1 MKRILIYRVA
11 AKQGPF
17 VTPYFLTKKACQQ
30 QLKKIQN
37 DDLTCRMFGPEFEIQ
52 MNELFIPE
60 N

>member
-1 MKRILIYRVA
+1 MRPQTE
-11 AKQGPF
+11 KQHP
-17 VTPYFLTKKACQQ
+17 TMLYFLTKKACQQ